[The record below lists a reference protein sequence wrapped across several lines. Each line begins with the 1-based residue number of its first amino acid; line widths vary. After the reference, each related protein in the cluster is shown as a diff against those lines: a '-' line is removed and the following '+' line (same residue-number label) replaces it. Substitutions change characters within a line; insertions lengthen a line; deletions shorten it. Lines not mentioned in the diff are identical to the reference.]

1 MTEPVKLAAA
11 ALFRHQHTL
20 FAVAR
25 LMLGRIRRSAS
36 FGRRGSS
43 SSDRAPRVEQRNPI
57 NNKTHKCCAL
67 QNSAFLTCLTLG

>member
-1 MTEPVKLAAA
+1 
-11 ALFRHQHTL
+11 
-20 FAVAR
+20 
-25 LMLGRIRRSAS
+25 MLGRIRRSAS